1 MFFRH
6 NFLAILWGLIIL
18 ILMGMPGNDIPKMP
32 WLEHLHFD
40 KIVHFFLYAV
50 FTILLVR
57 SFKNQTSFI
66 FLQKYSII
74 TALLFGIFYG
84 AILEY
89 LQGVLFIDRTSD
101 LHDLIANIIGSL
113 GGLPLLKIIQNIET
127 KKSRS

>member
-6 NFLAILWGLIIL
+6 NFPAILWGLIIL

-40 KIVHFFLYAV
+40 KAVHFFLYAV
-50 FTILLVR
+50 FTILLIR
-57 SFKNQTSFI
+57 GFKNQTSFI

-74 TALLFGIFYG
+74 SALVIGIFYG

-89 LQGVLFIDRTSD
+89 LQGVLFIERTSD
-101 LHDLIANIIGSL
+101 INDLIANIIGSL
-113 GGLPLLKIIQNIET
+113 GGLPLLKIIKKIET
-127 KKSRS
+127 KKSIR